1 MTENKQIIAAEP
13 LDQETIDKIKD
24 GLLVRRQ
31 QIKEELKKITT
42 ADNKND
48 EPVKAKFPNYGNESD
63 DNALEISDY
72 TTNLATE
79 KILQSALQDIESSLK
94 RIEAKTYG
102 ICKYCGRPIGK
113 QRMLARPSASACV
126 ECKTKLQ
133 KAL

>member
-79 KILQSALQDIESSLK
+79 KKDKPLIFLIGRRMARAKDLLALWM
-94 RIEAKTYG
+94 RN
-102 ICKYCGRPIGK
+102 
-113 QRMLARPSASACV
+113 
-126 ECKTKLQ
+126 
-133 KAL
+133 